1 MLNVSFV
8 YIIEVHMYLPVMLCS
23 MFIEMKGC
31 SKEEAFRIGYE
42 ICEAVTAMNPKPIKL
57 KFEKVTMIDIRTLQ
71 KCLLYNTLRFIIW

>member
-8 YIIEVHMYLPVMLCS
+8 YIIEVFVLCS

-31 SKEEAFRIGYE
+31 SKDEAFRIGYE

-57 KFEKVTMIDIRTLQ
+57 KFEKVAVNDIRTLQ
-71 KCLLYNTLRFIIW
+71 

>member
-1 MLNVSFV
+1 
-8 YIIEVHMYLPVMLCS
+8 

-57 KFEKVTMIDIRTLQ
+57 KFEKVAMIDIMTLQ
-71 KCLLYNTLRFIIW
+71 KCLLYNTLHFTI